1 MTQLFV
7 LAAQSVTGAVI
18 TIIGLLLVAGIIGYV
33 TAWFYAKSV
42 YTPVIKSLQ
51 KDKEDLTA
59 QVDDLNRQVEVMKS
73 QVIKLNSTIETQ
85 NEKIRNLE
93 HEIHEIEEKNKEI
106 KKVTSKPVK
115 EN

>member
-18 TIIGLLLVAGIIGYV
+18 TIIGLLLVAVVIGYL

-42 YTPVIKSLQ
+42 YTPIIKGLQ

-59 QVDDLNRQVEVMKS
+59 QVEHLNRQIEVLKGET
-73 QVIKLNSTIETQ
+73 IKLNGTIESQ
-85 NEKIRNLE
+85 GEKIKTLE
-93 HEIHEIEEKNKEI
+93 HTLEEKNNEI
-106 KKVTSKPVK
+106 KKMSIKPVK
-115 EN
+115 DN

>member
-18 TIIGLLLVAGIIGYV
+18 TIIGLLLVAVVIGYL

-42 YTPVIKSLQ
+42 YTPIIKGLQ

-59 QVDDLNRQVEVMKS
+59 QVESLNRQIEVLKGEI
-73 QVIKLNSTIETQ
+73 IKLNGTIESQ
-85 NEKIRNLE
+85 GEKIKTLE
-93 HEIHEIEEKNKEI
+93 RTIEEKNNEI
-106 KKVTSKPVK
+106 KKMSIKPVK
-115 EN
+115 DN